1 MKENNIIAN
10 TPTFQYI
17 QLEDCCGCSACSMIC
32 PSRIIKMQQD
42 KEGFLYPAVQKN
54 KCVSCGLCVNVCPVI
69 TGKEK
74 QNKKQGTLGCF
85 AGSAKKGKAVLE
97 GSSGG
102 VFETLAKIF
111 LASYENAYVVGAV
124 WKKDFTGVEHIIISN
139 VLELEPLKTSK
150 YVQSDKGD
158 VYRQV
163 KELLKEK
170 NHVMFVGAP
179 CEVAGLKNYIRVE
192 EPNLLCVDF
201 LCKGPTSPLFIKD
214 YVKAEEKKKGA
225 HITYLNMRYKWEK
238 LDIWI
243 PQFICIKFSNGK
255 QKLKEFYN
263 TYIGHAFRIVQRNS
277 CYNCKYIGFDKVSD
291 ITLADYHGAQR
302 KEEFFNPLGT
312 SLVMV
317 HTAEGSY
324 WVDKIM
330 DLCDFVPVTEE
341 KIQKD
346 NPYIK
351 TGNKKNPMRDEFMEI
366 YQRKGLRK
374 AVLKTTSIKD
384 KLKMVLPWE
393 LQRKFIKTNRRK

>member
-1 MKENNIIAN
+1 MKEYNIIAN

-32 PSRIIKMQQD
+32 PSRIIEMQQD

-170 NHVMFVGAP
+170 NQVMFVGSP
-179 CEVAGLKNYIRVE
+179 CEVAGLKN
-192 EPNLLCVDF
+192 
-201 LCKGPTSPLFIKD
+201 
-214 YVKAEEKKKGA
+214 
-225 HITYLNMRYKWEK
+225 
-238 LDIWI
+238 
-243 PQFICIKFSNGK
+243 
-255 QKLKEFYN
+255 
-263 TYIGHAFRIVQRNS
+263 
-277 CYNCKYIGFDKVSD
+277 
-291 ITLADYHGAQR
+291 
-302 KEEFFNPLGT
+302 
-312 SLVMV
+312 
-317 HTAEGSY
+317 
-324 WVDKIM
+324 
-330 DLCDFVPVTEE
+330 
-341 KIQKD
+341 
-346 NPYIK
+346 
-351 TGNKKNPMRDEFMEI
+351 
-366 YQRKGLRK
+366 
-374 AVLKTTSIKD
+374 
-384 KLKMVLPWE
+384 
-393 LQRKFIKTNRRK
+393 

>member
-32 PSRIIKMQQD
+32 PSRIIEMQQD

-225 HITYLNMRYKWEK
+225 HITYLNMRYNFKAY
-238 LDIWI
+238 LIIDIKYFLLYNYLKVKINERTKTI
-243 PQFICIKFSNGK
+243 PNSKANINFS
-255 QKLKEFYN
+255 F
-263 TYIGHAFRIVQRNS
+263 
-277 CYNCKYIGFDKVSD
+277 
-291 ITLADYHGAQR
+291 
-302 KEEFFNPLGT
+302 
-312 SLVMV
+312 
-317 HTAEGSY
+317 
-324 WVDKIM
+324 
-330 DLCDFVPVTEE
+330 
-341 KIQKD
+341 
-346 NPYIK
+346 
-351 TGNKKNPMRDEFMEI
+351 
-366 YQRKGLRK
+366 
-374 AVLKTTSIKD
+374 
-384 KLKMVLPWE
+384 
-393 LQRKFIKTNRRK
+393 